1 MCSFLSLPP
10 AYNLFKQMKNC
21 KRQTK
26 ASLNRVYAPKKAPA
40 YTHIILNALKIENE
54 TSVKCMRIKIDGKKI
69 KIIPRDFSMR
79 RTMLAILTCVIT
91 CHAAILICFFC
102 RVRVIWQSVEWWP
115 MFATINL
122 RLEYCVIFTIVIFPG
137 TLFPPH
143 FLSLPLFLHLSEPQF
158 ISIPPPFVRA
168 PFRPHFVSCL
178 RFKLFSFGNAC
189 MQYYRISLLAV
200 HRQTFQRTFFCN
212 SVLLFSISNL
222 SYAIPKL

>member
-1 MCSFLSLPP
+1 
-10 AYNLFKQMKNC
+10 MKNC

-69 KIIPRDFSMR
+69 KIIPRDFSVR

-91 CHAAILICFFC
+91 CHATILLCLCLLILSPVMCVYMLFLSC
-102 RVRVIWQSVEWWP
+102 PCNRWQSVEWWP

-189 MQYYRISLLAV
+189 MQYYHISLLAV